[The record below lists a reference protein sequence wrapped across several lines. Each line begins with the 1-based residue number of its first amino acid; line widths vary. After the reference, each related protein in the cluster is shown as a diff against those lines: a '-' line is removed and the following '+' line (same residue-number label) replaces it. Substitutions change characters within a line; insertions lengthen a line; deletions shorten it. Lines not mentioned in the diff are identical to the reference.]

1 MELKKGSNFEKMSAM
16 KKVGV
21 VLLGVFLSIAGFS
34 QSEKSLTSGWSRP
47 SGEFVI
53 FPNPT
58 PVGHDAYIQA
68 DWDLDEWVTFW
79 IVNSKGE
86 AEQGYG
92 QAQEGGRI
100 RVRGQQRP
108 AGIYTIRW
116 KNANGMW
123 RQVKWVIG

>member
-1 MELKKGSNFEKMSAM
+1 MQFWTNARQM
-16 KKVGV
+16 KSLAILLVGICTS
-21 VLLGVFLSIAGFS
+21 LLGFS
-34 QSEKSLTSGWSRP
+34 QSEKSLNTVFRLSGDC
-47 SGEFVI
+47 I
-53 FPNPT
+53 LFPNPT
-58 PVGHDAYIQA
+58 PEGHDAYIQA

-79 IVNSKGE
+79 IINSKGE

>member
-1 MELKKGSNFEKMSAM
+1 M
-16 KKVGV
+16 KSLALLLVGICTS
-21 VLLGVFLSIAGFS
+21 LLGYS
-34 QSEKSLTSGWSRP
+34 QSEKSLNTVFRP
-47 SGEFVI
+47 NGDCVI
-53 FPNPT
+53 YPNPT

-68 DWDLDEWVTFW
+68 DWSVDEWVTFW

-116 KNANGMW
+116 KNANGMR
-123 RQVKWVIG
+123 RQVKWIIG